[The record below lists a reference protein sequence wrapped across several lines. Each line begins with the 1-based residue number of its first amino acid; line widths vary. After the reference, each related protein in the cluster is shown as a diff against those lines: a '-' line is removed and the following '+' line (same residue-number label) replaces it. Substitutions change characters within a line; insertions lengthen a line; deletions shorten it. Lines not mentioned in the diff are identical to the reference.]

1 MTSTIDRRSEYY
13 RRTARSKSV
22 QEQRPKEVAQTVWT
36 IPNVLTFARIVMVP
50 FFFWFFVNDVP
61 SLREWN
67 SFLAATTFMLASLTD
82 WADGQLAR
90 MLGLVSQFG
99 AFLDPVAD
107 KVMVATALV
116 LLATSPPRPITVHA
130 MALPVAIMISREIT
144 MSALRE
150 WAAASSEAAH
160 KAVKVNSFGKWK
172 TAFQMTAM
180 TTLLYL
186 RDPAEAFVRRLG
198 LHDPGRRDAVV
209 VVSFVVLWAAAVL
222 SAWSFAIY
230 FRGAWKHFFEPVAKR
245 D

>member
-1 MTSTIDRRSEYY
+1 
-13 RRTARSKSV
+13 
-22 QEQRPKEVAQTVWT
+22 
-36 IPNVLTFARIVMVP
+36 
-50 FFFWFFVNDVP
+50 
-61 SLREWN
+61 
-67 SFLAATTFMLASLTD
+67 MLASLTD

-99 AFLDPVAD
+99 AFLDPGERAVCSLAGEAHPKSVSMCLVLCMSVRGPLHVACPTLRRCVAVAD

-172 TAFQMTAM
+172 TAFQA
-180 TTLLYL
+180 
-186 RDPAEAFVRRLG
+186 
-198 LHDPGRRDAVV
+198 
-209 VVSFVVLWAAAVL
+209 
-222 SAWSFAIY
+222 SA
-230 FRGAWKHFFEPVAKR
+230 
-245 D
+245 